1 MDTATKK
8 IVNHAINHLSDRQFL
23 VRTADDWNDLE
34 SAKHIL
40 RELRDHG
47 EVYLHSNLD
56 YDATYRMVCLDNPSL
71 GLDQSLATTARI
83 IAHPAVPGAC
93 VHQMPDGM
101 SSVLYGRCIRCGSSL

>member
-23 VRTADDWNDLE
+23 VRTADEWNDLE

-47 EVYLHSNLD
+47 EVYLHSKAMQVVSWAFPELRER
-56 YDATYRMVCLDNPSL
+56 AGTPQ
-71 GLDQSLATTARI
+71 G
-83 IAHPAVPGAC
+83 
-93 VHQMPDGM
+93 
-101 SSVLYGRCIRCGSSL
+101 